1 MTVSYRSRRKRID
14 WDEEIRKT
22 DRIKRRGMFI
32 SALSMAM
39 ACAFIFGAGRFTGSE
54 IEIPRS
60 VIFAVCFCVSCV
72 IFRSIVRHRAS
83 KRDKDNHNHED

>member
-1 MTVSYRSRRKRID
+1 MTVSYRSNRKRVD

-22 DRIKRRGMFI
+22 DRIKQRGMFI

-39 ACAFIFGAGRFTGSE
+39 ACAFIFGAGKFTGSE

-72 IFRSIVRHRAS
+72 IFRSIIRHRAS
-83 KRDKDNHNHED
+83 KRNKDNRNHED